1 MAASVNAGYT
11 NDRAEFE
18 EDICNK
24 ICSVYHYATHC
35 KKIEVLNILKT
46 IDCVGVVL

>member
-24 ICSVYHYATHC
+24 ICSVYHYC
-35 KKIEVLNILKT
+35 RKIEVLNILQT